1 MSCCRTGVVPVVV
14 AGTAQTRLFQKPA
27 AFLYNALLPH
37 LPRNPICG
45 TISAL
50 PLFAFI
56 RYYLIKAIMTHLT
69 GFHAIEE
76 RIKSGRACGPLL
88 LAKAG
93 PRARE
98 LVKLATNSKIR
109 VDRVGTFDLDRLAPD
124 NRGIALCVEDI
135 AESGADISLEEFLA
149 GLGGDAEAGAAET
162 RRPGHRGRRRDM
174 LVVILD
180 EITDPHNY
188 GAILRSCDQFGA
200 DLVISGKR
208 RNAKHAGIISKT
220 SAGAVSW
227 VPQAETAN
235 LVRAAE
241 DLKKAGFWIYG
252 ADMAGEPVYKKDLR
266 GRTALVLGGEGSG
279 ISRLLRECCDG
290 MVGIPSEGRIDSL
303 NVSVAAGV
311 LLYEVRRQRG
321 R

>member
-1 MSCCRTGVVPVVV
+1 MI
-14 AGTAQTRLFQKPA
+14 
-27 AFLYNALLPH
+27 Y
-37 LPRNPICG
+37 
-45 TISAL
+45 
-50 PLFAFI
+50 
-56 RYYLIKAIMTHLT
+56 LT

-76 RIKSGRACGPLL
+76 RIKSGRSCGPLL

-98 LVKLATNSKIR
+98 LVALAANNKIR

-124 NRGIALCVEDI
+124 HRGIALQTED
-135 AESGADISLEEFLA
+135 AYDGGAGVDLDEFLA
-149 GLGGDAEAGAAET
+149 GLGERKDSLA
-162 RRPGHRGRRRDM
+162 
-174 LVVILD
+174 LILD

-200 DLVISGKR
+200 DLVISRNR
-208 RNAKHAGIISKT
+208 RNAKHAEVVSKT

-227 VPQAETAN
+227 VPQAETPN

-241 DLKKAGFWIYG
+241 ELKEAGFWIYG
-252 ADMAGEPVYKKDLR
+252 ADMEGEPAWKKDLR
-266 GRTALVLGGEGSG
+266 GRTALVLGGEGTG
-279 ISRLLRECCDG
+279 ISRLLRERCDG
-290 MVGIPSEGRIDSL
+290 MVGIPAGGRIDSL

-311 LLYEVRRQRG
+311 LLYEARRQRLC